1 MNISQTNSPGANNPI
16 AKVIAW
22 FGTTLGQLFI
32 SVLIPALTFLVLWQ
46 GYIFLQRAAA
56 PQIVQVLVAIV
67 WGVGGVALLFTVTNW
82 LVVKLPTKIA
92 RKLQPFVFVGPAV
105 VIMGWFLAVPVVR
118 SLIASFR
125 NYLGT
130 AWVGLENYKF
140 AFTDPRMLETFRN
153 NLLWLVFGT
162 FFSVAFGLLIATL
175 ADRSKAEVLY
185 KSIIFTPY
193 ALSFV
198 GAGVIWKFIY
208 TYKGTGVGIREIGL
222 LNAVVTALGGT
233 PQPWL
238 NLTPWNNF
246 FLIVIM
252 VWLQTGYAMVILSSA
267 IKGVPAELL
276 EAARIDGANEFKIFF
291 SIIIPYIKGTLLT
304 VTTTIIIF
312 SLKTFD
318 IVRVMT
324 GGNNG
329 TNVIAN
335 EFYLQSF
342 TYNHAGRASA
352 IAIILLLLVTP
363 VIINNIRSFNQQR
376 RGSNGKESKIPKIIP
391 KLLDEFRSDFH
402 LRNVDDT
409 HPGNSDYFFPP
420 Q

>member
-1 MNISQTNSPGANNPI
+1 MNITQTESPGANNPI
-16 AKVIAW
+16 TKILSW

-32 SVLIPALTFLVLWQ
+32 SVLVPAITFLVLWQ
-46 GYIFLQRAAA
+46 GYLFLQRAAA
-56 PQIVQVLVAIV
+56 PQIVQVLMAIV
-67 WGVGGVALLFTVTNW
+67 WGVGGVALLYVVTNW
-82 LVVKLPTKIA
+82 LVMKLPKKIA
-92 RKLQPFVFVGPAV
+92 KTLQPFVFVGPAV
-105 VIMGWFLAVPVVR
+105 VIMGWFLAVPVIR
-118 SLIASFR
+118 SLIASFK

-130 AWVGLENYKF
+130 GWVGLENYRF

-185 KSIIFTPY
+185 KSI
-193 ALSFV
+193 
-198 GAGVIWKFIY
+198 WKFIY
-208 TYKGTGVGIREIGL
+208 TYKGTGIGIREIGL

-291 SIIIPYIKGTLLT
+291 SIIVPYIKGTLLT
-304 VTTTIIIF
+304 VTTTIVIF

-352 IAIILLLLVTP
+352 IAIVLLLLGTP
-363 VIINNIRSFNQQR
+363 VIITNVRSFIHQR
-376 RGSNGKESKIPKIIP
+376 RGC
-391 KLLDEFRSDFH
+391 
-402 LRNVDDT
+402 
-409 HPGNSDYFFPP
+409 
-420 Q
+420 